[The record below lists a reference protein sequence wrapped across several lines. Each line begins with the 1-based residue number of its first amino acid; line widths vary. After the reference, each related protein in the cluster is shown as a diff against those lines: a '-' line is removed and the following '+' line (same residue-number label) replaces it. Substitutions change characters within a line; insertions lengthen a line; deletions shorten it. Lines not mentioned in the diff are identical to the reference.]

1 MIISAPLPIRLDRQ
15 EKELN
20 RIKIMSY
27 YPQKDRINQD
37 FRRLD
42 AAEKEKYFCGR
53 RENMLGKDN
62 NKKSKVTQMN
72 R

>member
-1 MIISAPLPIRLDRQ
+1 
-15 EKELN
+15 
-20 RIKIMSY
+20 MSY